1 MARRT
6 VGHALQNPRGSG
18 TGRIKLSS
26 LVSSAVSLAIIALM
40 FVSVSFAP
48 SRQDRPVAVAN
59 ERITLDQPI
68 KKVARVEQKAQQVPA
83 GKLRNNTALKDGV
96 EYHIVFST
104 GCSIFQ
110 DWQSYVFFYFAMV
123 KDQPGT
129 VTRIVSGCS
138 QDDQA
143 TLQRLFD
150 DQIATMV
157 EPGRFQ
163 IHFTPDFSRLKPGV
177 LYKYWNKPFGMK
189 HWMEN
194 ALGFPQSP
202 VNENAIVILMDPD
215 QIIVRPFRN
224 NDFSN
229 TVWAKTVQHPSGE
242 EPRTRVEHGK
252 PMGQKYGFRLQWKDK
267 INMKLVLPAGETT
280 PIDEMSEYEALQG
293 YVVGPP
299 YIATARDMY
308 AIVTKWT
315 EFALP
320 VHDQYPHLLAEM
332 VRSWVI
338 APAMELP
345 ATNVNVVISLL
356 LMSSS
361 HIVSR
366 LLTCVWPTRL
376 RRVSWFPM
384 PTREQGRRA
393 GRK

>member
-6 VGHALQNPRGSG
+6 VGHALQKPRGSG
-18 TGRIKLSS
+18 TSKFKLSS
-26 LVSSAVSLAIIALM
+26 LTSLAVSIPALAIIALM
-40 FVSVSFAP
+40 FVAVSVAP
-48 SRQDRPVAVAN
+48 NVGRPVAVTN
-59 ERITLDQPI
+59 EAIKLGQPKKQVTRIEEKMQQAPTI
-68 KKVARVEQKAQQVPA
+68 KFK
-83 GKLRNNTALKDGV
+83 NNTASTAKDGV

-123 KDQPGT
+123 RDQPGT

-138 QDDQA
+138 KDDQA
-143 TLQRLFD
+143 TLQKLFD

-163 IHFTPDFSRLKPGV
+163 IHFTPDFSRLKPGI

-194 ALGFPQSP
+194 ALGFPGKP
-202 VNENAIVILMDPD
+202 INEDAIVILMDPD
-215 QIIVRPFRN
+215 QMIVRPFRN
-224 NDFSN
+224 NDFSH
-229 TVWAKTVQHPSGE
+229 TIWAKTTEKSSDG
-242 EPRTRVEHGK
+242 EPRTRIEHGK

-267 INMKLVLPAGETT
+267 INTKLVLPEGETS
-280 PIDEMSEYEALQG
+280 PIDEMSNDEALQG

-332 VRSWVI
+332 VRS
-338 APAMELP
+338 
-345 ATNVNVVISLL
+345 
-356 LMSSS
+356 
-361 HIVSR
+361 
-366 LLTCVWPTRL
+366 
-376 RRVSWFPM
+376 
-384 PTREQGRRA
+384 
-393 GRK
+393 